1 MRRYRHLDAIE
12 WISPPIIDGQYLHFA
27 GRIGSEGTVF
37 EPIIGKDPYCSQF
50 VLREG
55 VNKTDYVASL
65 ADPLA
70 VGWTYDET
78 PEATIINES
87 IDSATGYFEATA
99 KLNDHSIAGRNNL
112 TLQVKSRVTTEE
124 DGYCKI
130 GTNYA
135 QIEVEQGPIPERLKL
150 VKHYHQDEIDWLT
163 ESRLEGNNIM
173 LSGSAN
179 PGHADPAL

>member
-27 GRIGSEGTVF
+27 GKIGPEGTVF
-37 EPIIGKDPYCSQF
+37 EPIPGKHPYCSQF

-65 ADPLA
+65 GDPLA

-87 IDSATGYFEATA
+87 IDSVDRI
-99 KLNDHSIAGRNNL
+99 LR
-112 TLQVKSRVTTEE
+112 
-124 DGYCKI
+124 
-130 GTNYA
+130 
-135 QIEVEQGPIPERLKL
+135 
-150 VKHYHQDEIDWLT
+150 
-163 ESRLEGNNIM
+163 GN
-173 LSGSAN
+173 S
-179 PGHADPAL
+179 